1 MFYRGEEPMRQK
13 NQSTRGFQAVAI
25 LGTTMALSSLA
36 GADVITARFDEVAPG
51 RGVSFSID
59 SGGSFSGTQAG
70 SFRWTRLGGDYAGSG
85 ASGSFTTYCI
95 ELSQHISY
103 GSTYDYTTRAADLSP
118 VPGSGMGADRAALL
132 SELFGRFYVPQFTS
146 NDEAAAFQVAIWEI
160 THDDGLSLN
169 AGLFQIEDEGSLS
182 LTAQSWLDAL
192 DGSGPRLQLLAMTSE
207 IAQDQIF
214 VVPAASSAGLMLVAS
229 VFGCS
234 SRRRRSIQPQRA

>member
-1 MFYRGEEPMRQK
+1 MRTK
-13 NQSTRGFQAVAI
+13 NQSARGLQAVAI
-25 LGTTMALSSLA
+25 LGTTMALTSLS

-51 RGVSFSID
+51 RGVSYSIN
-59 SGGSFSGTQAG
+59 SGGSFNGTQAG
-70 SFRWTRLGGDYAGSG
+70 SFDWTRIGGDYAGPG

-95 ELSQHISY
+95 ELSQHISF

-132 SELFGRFYVPQFTS
+132 SELFGRYYVPQFSS
-146 NDEAAAFQVAIWEI
+146 NDEAGAFQVAIWEI
-160 THDDGLSLN
+160 THDDGLNLS
-169 AGLFQIEDEGSLS
+169 AGLFQIEDQGSLS

-214 VVPAASSAGLMLVAS
+214 VVPGASSAALMLVGGL
-229 VFGCS
+229 FGCS
-234 SRRRRSIQPQRA
+234 SRRRRATHSQRA